1 MANETKMRKY
11 FQYPILTVLG
21 MSSMTFSACSGLVDI
36 YDELTVQ
43 DTASS
48 PYRQLHVTAT
58 TYDDWTYLTLDNPDS
73 TVVLPIPT
81 TLNSGEW
88 DGVTS
93 YTRQEIK
100 LGSTT
105 ELSSTPTDAQPEP
118 ERWDLAFHHF
128 DIRTNGGMA
137 FETEYTSLDQ
147 LPAHWSDIPGIEWQ
161 ADQTTKDRVWID
173 LSNSLAFNIGC
184 QTIDISLPLSNMA
197 WMDVSNPPPIYN
209 VSGHVC
215 LLRMKDGTVAALFLD
230 NYMNEKGKKGYLT
243 ISYIYPYE

>member
-1 MANETKMRKY
+1 MNKMRKY
-11 FQYPILTVLG
+11 FQYSILTVLG
-21 MSSMTFSACSGLVDI
+21 MSLVTFSACSGLWDV
-36 YDELTVQ
+36 YDELPVQ
-43 DTASS
+43 DYSTS
-48 PYRQLHVTAT
+48 PYKQLHITAT
-58 TYDDWTYLTLDNPDS
+58 TYDDWTYITFENPDS
-73 TVVLPIPT
+73 SVVLPIPT
-81 TLNSGEW
+81 SLNASEW

-100 LGSTT
+100 LGTTT

-128 DIRTNGGMA
+128 DIRTNEGTA

-147 LPAHWSDIPGIEWQ
+147 LPEHLSDIPNIEWQ
-161 ADQTTKDRVWID
+161 ADQQTTDRVWVD
-173 LSNSLAFNIGC
+173 LSNSLAFDIGC

-209 VSGHVC
+209 VSGRVC
-215 LLRMKDGTVAALFLD
+215 LLRMNDGSVAALFLD